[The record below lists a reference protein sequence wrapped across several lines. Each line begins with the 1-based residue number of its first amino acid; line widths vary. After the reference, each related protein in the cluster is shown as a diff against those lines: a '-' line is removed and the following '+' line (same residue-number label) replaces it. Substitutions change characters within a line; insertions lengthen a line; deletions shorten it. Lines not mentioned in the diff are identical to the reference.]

1 MGAALWVVRIF
12 HQLYCFSLV
21 LDLKYEWVNKNAV
34 SFFKNNLVFL
44 SLPHINI
51 IITFLFV
58 FITS

>member
-1 MGAALWVVRIF
+1 MGAALWGVWTA

-34 SFFKNNLVFL
+34 SLFKNNLAFS

-51 IITFLFV
+51 ITTLLFV
-58 FITS
+58 LISS